1 MLNYLQN
8 GRCSSQSYLCIQP
21 SLQSP
26 PKFGFSTL
34 DNFHLPIP
42 PLLVC
47 KIILTIPTKT
57 PFLYTSATFRPQKVC
72 TNIFCP
78 PQPSSQ
84 YRLCHGPRELETHV
98 RINTILISLSLI
110 FLKVWTVDAGLA
122 ANNSLLIR
130 LRKLV
135 HCR

>member
-1 MLNYLQN
+1 MLNYLRN

-57 PFLYTSATFRPQKVC
+57 RFPYTSTTFRPQKVC

-84 YRLCHGPRELETHV
+84 YRLCHGPRENCHGPRKNCFQNMNCFSWIKLIPV
-98 RINTILISLSLI
+98 LISSL
-110 FLKVWTVDAGLA
+110 KQ
-122 ANNSLLIR
+122 S
-130 LRKLV
+130 
-135 HCR
+135 

>member
-1 MLNYLQN
+1 MLNHLQN

-26 PKFGFSTL
+26 PKFGFPTL

-84 YRLCHGPRELETHV
+84 YRLCHGPREKCHGPRKNCFQNMNCFSWIKLIPV
-98 RINTILISLSLI
+98 LISSL
-110 FLKVWTVDAGLA
+110 KQ
-122 ANNSLLIR
+122 S
-130 LRKLV
+130 
-135 HCR
+135 

>member
-57 PFLYTSATFRPQKVC
+57 PFLYTSTTFRPQKVC

-84 YRLCHGPRELETHV
+84 YRLCHGPRENCHGPRENCFQNMNYFSWIKLIPV
-98 RINTILISLSLI
+98 LISSL
-110 FLKVWTVDAGLA
+110 KQ
-122 ANNSLLIR
+122 S
-130 LRKLV
+130 
-135 HCR
+135 